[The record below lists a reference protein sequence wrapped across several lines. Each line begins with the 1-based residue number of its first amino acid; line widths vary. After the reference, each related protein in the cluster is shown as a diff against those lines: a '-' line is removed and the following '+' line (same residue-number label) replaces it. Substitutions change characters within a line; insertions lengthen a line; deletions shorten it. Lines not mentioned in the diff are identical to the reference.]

1 MLALHLMFE
10 RYEFKRAE
18 LNGRQKLSGSVCAYH
33 SADLGSNPKLN
44 INACS
49 ICIVVF
55 DITYIFCNW
64 LVKRTKINKKRPV
77 LAHS

>member
-1 MLALHLMFE
+1 MPALHLMFE
-10 RYEFKRAE
+10 RYEFKRTEE
-18 LNGRQKLSGSVCAYH
+18 LNGSVCAYH